1 MNASLFSRLLGSMR
15 MGTLLLFLLGMLLL
29 AVALVSGV
37 FSLLSWEPSD
47 RGPAAQV
54 ALALDP
60 LVQEAQLD
68 RLYLE
73 VRQWQEVASLRLA
86 LEAQD
91 LGLPASVP
99 LPPNAPAI
107 LLNLGSDA
115 NPQQVVDRA
124 QMLGGVQQALPLVV
138 ADNPAAQQQ
147 AQVVKPLLLSAFVV
161 FTLASFIALHG
172 GVRRLLR
179 QWKGELE
186 LLRLSG
192 VSRRDV
198 ASSFA
203 AVTLLFSAVGAA
215 LAAAGIYLGLPWVR
229 GNVERLQPYLPSA
242 LGPQRVLGLALG
254 ALIVGLLVGVLAS
267 AWGTR
272 ARGGSKT

>member
-15 MGTLLLFLLGMLLL
+15 ANTLLLFLLGMVLL
-29 AVALVSGV
+29 AAALVGGV
-37 FSLLSWEPSD
+37 FSLLSWEPAE

-73 VRQWQEVASLRLA
+73 VRQWQEVTSLRLA

-91 LGLPASVP
+91 LGLPASVA

-115 NPQQVVDRA
+115 NSQQVMDRA
-124 QMLGGVQQALPLVV
+124 QMLGGVQQAVPLAVV
-138 ADNPAAQQQ
+138 EDPAAQQQ
-147 AQVVKPLLLSAFVV
+147 VQVIKPLLLSAFVV
-161 FTLASFIALHG
+161 LTLASFIALHG

-192 VSRRDV
+192 VSPRDV

-203 AVTLLFSAVGAA
+203 AVALLFSAVGAA
-215 LAAAGIYLGLPWVR
+215 VAAAGIYLGLPWAQ
-229 GNVERLQPYLPSA
+229 GVEGLQPYLPDSFE
-242 LGPQRVLGLALG
+242 PQRLLGLALG
-254 ALIVGLLVGVLAS
+254 TLIAGLLVGVLAS

-272 ARGGSKT
+272 AQGRS